1 MIEPTDIAGV
11 ILRRLT
17 TNADDRGALTEVFRQ
32 EWLPEGAP
40 PMPQANLSGSHAGVL
55 RGMHFHRRQ
64 ADYWCVLDGTAF
76 IALYDLRPDSGT
88 TRALAAFTVDTA
100 EGHLGLYIPPGVA
113 HGFCALTDMHLQYFV
128 DAYFDGTD
136 EFGFAWNDP
145 QAAIPWPV
153 SEPKVSARDSANPSL
168 TDAMASW

>member
-1 MIEPTDIAGV
+1 MLEPTDIAGV
-11 ILRRLT
+11 ILRRLA

-32 EWLPEGAP
+32 EWLPAGAP
-40 PMPQANLSGSHAGVL
+40 SMLQANLSRSRAGVL
-55 RGMHFHRRQ
+55 RGMHFHRKQ

-76 IALYDLRPDSGT
+76 IALCDLRPDSES
-88 TRALAAFTVDTA
+88 TRAAATVTVDSA
-100 EGHLGLYIPPGVA
+100 EGLVGLYIPPGVA
-113 HGFCALTDMHLQYFV
+113 HGFCALTDMRLQYFV

-145 QAAIPWPV
+145 EAAIPWPV
-153 SEPKVSARDSANPSL
+153 SEPMLSARDSGNPSL